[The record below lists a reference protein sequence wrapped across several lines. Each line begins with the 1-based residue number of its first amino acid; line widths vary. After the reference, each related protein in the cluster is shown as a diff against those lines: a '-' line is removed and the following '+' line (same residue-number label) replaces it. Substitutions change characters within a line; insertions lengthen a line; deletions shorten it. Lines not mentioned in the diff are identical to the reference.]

1 MIRKLRL
8 VRAIGQFDSVDSAAT
23 IDLAKLTLVY
33 AENARGKTTLAAI
46 LRSLSTGEALPIN
59 MFWKHDASAFSKRSL
74 VADLPG
80 RVGLRRLLRRSKR
93 LFRYG
98 C

>member
-59 MFWKHDASAFSKRSL
+59 ER
-74 VADLPG
+74 
-80 RVGLRRLLRRSKR
+80 RRLGATNAPEAVIDCSEARRQRFFKTVSGR
-93 LFRYG
+93 ALART
-98 C
+98 